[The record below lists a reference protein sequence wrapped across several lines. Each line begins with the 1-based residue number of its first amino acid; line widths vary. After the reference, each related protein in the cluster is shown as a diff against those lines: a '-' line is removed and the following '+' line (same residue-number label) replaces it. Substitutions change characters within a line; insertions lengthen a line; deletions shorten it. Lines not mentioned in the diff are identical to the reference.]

1 MLQMMTSLAVHVERR
16 VSVQRL
22 NNDALVLMCM
32 DVKLT
37 FSTAQGLEDSFVSQS
52 ELSTLHHQGEPVVDA
67 LLGLL
72 L

>member
-1 MLQMMTSLAVHVERR
+1 MMTSLAVRVERR
-16 VSVQRL
+16 VSGQRL
-22 NNDALVLMCM
+22 ANDALVIMCM
-32 DVKLT
+32 NVKLT
-37 FSTAQGLEDSFVSQS
+37 FSTAQRLEDSFVSQS